1 MTEDS
6 TQAED
11 LRVDMGTLLNAVL
24 SRWLRIVIVTVLL
37 VGATF
42 AVLLFVPKMYE
53 SSASLL
59 VEERDNVLTRT
70 IAEQSTTQSIPVEA
84 MMSSQIELIKS
95 RDTLLTVIDSENLRS
110 VPELTGAGF
119 SPIRLILQLLG
130 RSQEPKSLDEIVVQN
145 LTDRLTVV
153 QERDSAVISV
163 LVRTTDPDLSARI
176 ANAIAKA
183 PVRRRAG
190 QSLSDT
196 AEAAAWLGQE
206 IDRLR
211 VKVQEAETA
220 VANYRIENDL
230 YSGTDNT
237 SILDQQLTNISNQI
251 TAAQERRSAAQS
263 RADLILGLLEK
274 GQPVDGVTDVRDSV
288 VVQELNQSRATLE
301 GELAQ
306 RSATLLSAHP
316 TIKGLKA
323 QIREV
328 EQQIAQEARRVAEA
342 LRAQAEIEADVGAS
356 LRDDL
361 ARLKLSVSAATRDN
375 VALAGLEREAR
386 AQRDLLESYLARYNE
401 AVSQTDAS
409 SALPDVRV
417 VTLAAPAVQPAS
429 PKTTLILAAV
439 GFVVLALQIGGI
451 LFGELMSGRALTQ
464 RQAIEDSEG
473 ITPEELRVEAAD
485 VDAQPYD
492 VADAADATFAAEV
505 EGAAAEEDGDGPVG
519 QPASPDQS
527 LPEADVEAA
536 TSVEAQALDEDA
548 AATAAADAPLP
559 VAPGKPGFGSL
570 VDDIVAGR
578 VRVVA
583 LAALGGFRECLD
595 VSDRLVADCLRGG
608 LTVCCVDAGS
618 CHTTEEPGLT
628 DLSAD
633 RAGFGDVVHRVS
645 EGLAEVRWGTLA
657 VLERRSMKPATLLAA
672 LTDVYDVVVVN
683 TGRIGLASALPV
695 FAGVDFRLVLV
706 GDEPEGAQLA
716 AARDDAAAL
725 GYEVAQVV
733 SAPRLRSE
741 VA

>member
-11 LRVDMGTLLNAVL
+11 LRVDMGTLLSAVL
-24 SRWLRIVIVTVLL
+24 SRWLRIVIVTALL

-70 IAEQSTTQSIPVEA
+70 IAEQTSTQSIPVEA
-84 MMSSQIELIKS
+84 MMASQIELIKS
-95 RDTLLTVIDSENLRS
+95 RDTLLSVIDSENLRS

-119 SPIRLILQLLG
+119 SPIRMILQLLG
-130 RSQEPKSLDEIVVQN
+130 RPPEPKSLDEMVVQN
-145 LTDRLTVV
+145 LNDRLTVV

-163 LVRTTDPDLSARI
+163 LVRTTDPALSARI

-183 PVRRRAG
+183 HVRRRAG
-190 QSLSDT
+190 QSLADT
-196 AEAAAWLGQE
+196 AEASAWLGQE

-211 VKVQEAETA
+211 VKVQEAESA
-220 VANYRIENDL
+220 VASYRIDNDL
-230 YSGTDNT
+230 FSGTDNT
-237 SILDQQLTNISNQI
+237 SILDQQLTSISSQI

-263 RADLILGLLEK
+263 RADLIFALLEK
-274 GQPVDGVTDVRDSV
+274 GQSIDGVSDVRDSV
-288 VVQELNQSRATLE
+288 VVQELIQARATLE

-306 RSATLLSAHP
+306 RLATLLPAHP
-316 TIKGLKA
+316 TIKGLRA
-323 QIREV
+323 QIREI

-342 LRAQAEIEADVGAS
+342 LRAQAEIEAGVESS

-361 ARLKLSVSAATRDN
+361 ARLKLSVSAETKDN
-375 VALAGLEREAR
+375 VTLAGLEREAR
-386 AQRDLLESYLARYNE
+386 AQRELLENYLARYNE

-439 GFVVLALQIGGI
+439 GFVVLALQVGGI

-464 RQAIEDSEG
+464 RVIVEDADE
-473 ITPEELRVEAAD
+473 ITPEELSMEAED
-485 VDAQPYD
+485 VDALAY
-492 VADAADATFAAEV
+492 DAADAGVASAEP
-505 EGAAAEEDGDGPVG
+505 GSAAAADEGEAGG
-519 QPASPDQS
+519 QPVQPDEAM
-527 LPEADVEAA
+527 PEPDMVAG
-536 TSVEAQALDEDA
+536 TQVEAQALEQEA
-548 AATAAADAPLP
+548 STTAVAEPPPP
-559 VAPGKPGFGSL
+559 VAAGKPGLGNL
-570 VDDIVAGR
+570 IDEIVAGR

-583 LAALGGFRECLD
+583 LAALDGFWECLE
-595 VSDRLVADCLRGG
+595 VSDRLVADCLRAG

-618 CHTTEEPGLT
+618 IHTSEEPGLT

-633 RAGFGDVVHRVS
+633 RASFGDVVHRVS

-706 GDEPEGAQLA
+706 GDELEGPHLA

-725 GYEVAQVV
+725 GYEVSQVV
-733 SAPRLRSE
+733 SAPPLRSE